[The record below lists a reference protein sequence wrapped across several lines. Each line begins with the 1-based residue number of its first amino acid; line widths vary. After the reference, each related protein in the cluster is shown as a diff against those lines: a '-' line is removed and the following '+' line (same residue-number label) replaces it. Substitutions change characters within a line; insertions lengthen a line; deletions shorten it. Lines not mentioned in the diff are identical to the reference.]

1 MFFRCGA
8 KNTINGDNIEFLP
21 NLPNSNNLGIAELNG
36 ELYYFS
42 YFESTTQISS
52 SAYSTSY
59 YLGDIY
65 KLVDDTWTQVFKT
78 REKLY
83 YIDSINKPLSIV
95 VSCNGAFYGAFGSYK
110 FDGETFTKTNY
121 EYGSKYY
128 GRAFAHNNKIYKIQ
142 YYSSSGV
149 YLKVYDTETDTMEKS
164 LLVYSSTID
173 SSGNYYIICTN
184 NSIIVGILNTDTI
197 TSKLYK
203 LNSDDTFTLI
213 GNSNVNGN
221 TAVIQYKGDVHC
233 IGKGTSY
240 TFYSSTVRGCDK
252 LHLKYNASGGNSN
265 VDSVFSKLFP
275 CSNMMGCEYNGKLV
289 LCGFSI
295 RGNTSLTND
304 NTTCIAIDL
313 KGE

>member
-1 MFFRCGA
+1 MFFRCGE
-8 KNTINGDNIEFLP
+8 KNSFKGDSIEFLP

-110 FDGETFTKTNY
+110 FDGETFTKT
-121 EYGSKYY
+121 KYNSY
-128 GRAFAHNNKIYKIQ
+128 YKYFGRAFAYNNKIYKI
-142 YYSSSGV
+142 SGSPSV
-149 YLKVYDTETDTMEKS
+149 NVVVYDTETDTIEKE
-164 LLVYSSTID
+164 LLVSSSTVTTGGY
-173 SSGNYYIICTN
+173 GNHFMILIN
-184 NSIIVGILNTDTI
+184 NSIIACVLNTNTTTVD
-197 TSKLYK
+197 LYK
-203 LNSDDTFTLI
+203 LNSDDTWSKV
-213 GNSNVNGN
+213 GNLQANGN
-221 TAVIQYKGDVHC
+221 TSVVQYKNEVHL
-233 IGKGTSY
+233 IGKGSNY
-240 TFYSSTVRGCDK
+240 TYLNQSTRSCDIYHK
-252 LHLKYNASGGNSN
+252 KYASTGYTDL
-265 VDSVFSKLFP
+265 DSIFSKLLP